1 MRKLLFA
8 AVVGASLLAA
18 LVGGSFALA
27 KNDKGGGVRAKLIGY
42 NEVPSVSTAAK
53 GQFRATIDHQDT
65 IEYELSYA
73 GIEGGTAVAGHI
85 HLGQR
90 HTNGGVSAFLCG
102 GGDKPACPS
111 PGGTVKGTIDAAD
124 VIGPA
129 GQGIA
134 AGQIDEL
141 IRAIRAGATYANVHS
156 TVYPGGE
163 IRGQVKGG
171 KGKGGGGDHDDD
183 RNDDHDDDD

>member
-1 MRKLLFA
+1 MRKLVFA
-8 AVVGASLLAA
+8 AVIGASLLVA

-27 KNDKGGGVRAKLIGY
+27 KNDKGGQAHAKLIGY
-42 NEVPSVSTAAK
+42 NEVPSVSTLAK
-53 GQFRATIDHQDT
+53 GKFRAKIDRQDHTIDF
-65 IEYELSYA
+65 ELSYE
-73 GIEGGTAVAGHI
+73 GLEGGTALAAHI

-102 GGDKPACPS
+102 GAKPACPS
-111 PGGTVKGTIDAAD
+111 PGGTVEGTINAAD

-141 IRAIRAGATYANVHS
+141 VRAIRAGATYVNVH
-156 TVYPGGE
+156 TTAYPGGE
-163 IRGQVKGG
+163 IRGQVRGDRG
-171 KGKGGGGDHDDD
+171 KHRGDRDKDDD
-183 RNDDHDDDD
+183 